1 MISITGSEALV
12 RLLEQDDVRSVLD
25 IGSGTGTHAR
35 MMREAGREVTTISLS
50 PPADLIGDHAA
61 FDFSGDPF
69 DAIWASHVLEHQ
81 PDPGAFLRKCFADLR
96 AGGVLAVTVPPP
108 KHEIV
113 GGHLSLWNTGLL
125 LYHLVVAG
133 FDCREAR
140 VSGCYADGPEFEP
153 YNLSVIIR
161 KVPAALPPL
170 AFDKGDIER
179 LAQFFPLPVR
189 HGFDGRL
196 APIDW

>member
-1 MISITGSEALV
+1 MTRASEALL
-12 RLLEQDDVRSVLD
+12 RLMEYGDVRRVLD
-25 IGSGTGTHAR
+25 IGSGNGAHAAALRATGR
-35 MMREAGREVTTISLS
+35 DVTAISLQ
-50 PPADLIGDHAA
+50 PPADLIGDYLALEVP
-61 FDFSGDPF
+61 GPF

-81 PDPGAFLRKCFADLR
+81 PNPGMFLWRCHGDLR
-96 AGGVLAVTVPPP
+96 DGGVLAVTVPPP

-113 GGHLSLWNTGLL
+113 GGHMTLWNAGLL

-140 VSGCYADGPEFEP
+140 VSGVYADAPGETP
-153 YNLSVIIR
+153 YNLSVIVR

-170 AFDKGDIER
+170 AFDSGDIER
-179 LAQFFPLPVR
+179 LAKFFPLPVR

-196 APIDW
+196 APVNW